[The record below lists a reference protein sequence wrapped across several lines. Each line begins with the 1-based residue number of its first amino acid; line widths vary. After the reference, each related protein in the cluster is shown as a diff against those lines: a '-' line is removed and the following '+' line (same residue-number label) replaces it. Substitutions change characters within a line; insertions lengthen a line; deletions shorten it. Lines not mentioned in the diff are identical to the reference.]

1 MAEKDKKPGEISR
14 REFLKGMGSG
24 MLGTAVLTSG
34 GLLPK
39 EATAKILGPEGESVT
54 GSQVIQLK
62 INGKLHSVE
71 VEPRTILLNAI
82 RNNLDLTGTKQVC
95 DRGQCGACTVLVDD
109 KPILSCMTLALDAR
123 GREITTVEGL
133 SESETEL
140 SAVQAAFVEKDGLM
154 CGFCTPGFVLAST
167 ALLKQKPN
175 PTTDEIRSGLS
186 GNICRCGTY
195 PKVFEAVQ
203 TAAKNMRKGG

>member
-1 MAEKDKKPGEISR
+1 MAEKDKKPGGISR

-39 EATAKILGPEGESVT
+39 EATAEILGPEGESVT
-54 GSQVIQLK
+54 GSQVIQLQ

-71 VEPRTILLNAI
+71 VEPRTVLLNAI
-82 RNNLDLTGTKQVC
+82 RNNLNLTGTKQVC

-133 SESETEL
+133 SESKTEL

-167 ALLKQKPN
+167 ALLKENLTP
-175 PTTDEIRSGLS
+175 PSDEIRSGLS

-203 TAAKNMRKGG
+203 AAAKNIRKGG

>member
-1 MAEKDKKPGEISR
+1 MAEKDKKPGGISR

-39 EATAKILGPEGESVT
+39 EATAEILGPEGESVT
-54 GSQVIQLK
+54 GSQVIQLR

-71 VEPRTILLNAI
+71 VEPRTVLLNAI
-82 RNNLDLTGTKQVC
+82 RNDLNLTGTKQVC

-154 CGFCTPGFVLAST
+154 CGFCTPGFVLVST
-167 ALLKQKPN
+167 ALLKEKPD
-175 PTTDEIRSGLS
+175 PTSDEIRSGLS